1 MLAIKSNLMADN
13 AARHLGRSYDALS
26 KSVERLSS
34 GLRINSSKDDAA
46 GLAVRELIRA
56 DVAMFKQAARNAMD
70 GINLLQTAEGAMA
83 SMDEILIRMK
93 ELAEQASNDTYSV
106 KQRDIMDEEFTQ
118 LSEEITRIATST
130 KYNEKQL
137 LNAAGTTVALHLGT
151 GVINVTSADMTATG
165 LSLDSNAAV
174 TEVWKHSVYKS
185 SADDLY
191 LAATDIAAGV
201 TDQFVF
207 EFSVDGAPVDVDLNG
222 YAATGI
228 SLNDLVT
235 EINTAATYAAATAV
249 YDADYGAYRLH
260 LTAQTAGDTTVT
272 WGDVGADNVL
282 LLDGDADWVGSAP
295 MTDGSAAGGSVSL
308 ASATASQAALLA
320 VSTAIEDKDTYR
332 AKLGYWMNRL
342 EAAATVLEIQSEN
355 LSAAESRISD
365 VDVATEMAAMT
376 RNQVLAQSGIAML
389 GQANMMPQM
398 ALRLL
403 Q

>member
-13 AARHLGRSYDALS
+13 AARHLGRSYNALS
-26 KSVERLSS
+26 TSVERLSS

-56 DVAMFKQAARNAMD
+56 DVAMFKQASRNAMD
-70 GINLLQTAEGAMA
+70 GVNLLQTAEGAMA

-93 ELAEQASNDTYSV
+93 ELAEQASNDTYST

-118 LSEEITRIATST
+118 LSEEITRIANST
-130 KYNEKQL
+130 KYNERQL
-137 LNAAGTTVALHLGT
+137 LNAAGTTVAIHLGDGT
-151 GVINVTSADMTATG
+151 IDVTSADMTATG

-174 TEVWKHSVYKS
+174 KEVWKHSIYKS

-191 LAATDIAAGV
+191 LAAAQITAGNEHV
-201 TDQFVF
+201 EFL
-207 EFSVDGAPVDVDLNG
+207 FSVDGAPAVDADLTAYIG
-222 YAATGI
+222 TGI

-235 EINTAATYAAATAV
+235 EINTAAGYAAATAV

-260 LTAQTAGDTTVT
+260 LSAQTAGDTTVT
-272 WGDVGADNVL
+272 WNATGANSTAFDL
-282 LLDGDADWVGSAP
+282 DADWVGSAP
-295 MTDGSAAGGSVSL
+295 LTDGSDAGGSVSL
-308 ASATASQAALLA
+308 ASATAAQAALGA

-342 EAAATVLEIQSEN
+342 EAASTVLQIQSEN

-376 RNQVLAQSGIAML
+376 RNQVLAQAGIAML

-403 Q
+403 T